1 LYRILIRLSLPV
13 AADAKLGRGEAAQL
27 LRKLIYIIVILA
39 VISFGLYWAAVQAVK
54 PDQSLDLKYKEVSVV
69 EKMLDIVKNRKLEVQ
84 LTEQDVNN
92 LVKKQLS
99 QQADMPHNGVTITGA
114 QFKLHGDRVEADV
127 NLLWNNKV
135 AAAAKL
141 IFLMEWKNPD
151 LEITHLSTQIKQ
163 MQVPQEWF
171 HLNPIRIPMAQSMPR
186 MIGIKD
192 VAFDPGAIR
201 IMLMLK

>member
-1 LYRILIRLSLPV
+1 V

-27 LRKLIYIIVILA
+27 LRKLIYTIVILA
-39 VISFGLYWAAVQAVK
+39 AISFGLFWAAVQAVK
-54 PDQSLDLKYKEVSVV
+54 PDRDLDLKYKEVSVV

-84 LTEQDVNN
+84 LSEQDLNN
-92 LVKKQLS
+92 LVKMQLS
-99 QQADMPHNGVTITGA
+99 QHAVMPHNVTITGA
-114 QFKLHGDRVEADV
+114 QFKLDGDRVEADV
-127 NLLWNNKV
+127 NLLWDNKV

-141 IFLMEWKNPD
+141 FFLMEWKNPD

-171 HLNPIRIPMAQSMPR
+171 HLNPIRIPMTQNMPK

-192 VAFDPGAIR
+192 IAFDPDAIR
-201 IMLMLK
+201 IILMLK

>member
-1 LYRILIRLSLPV
+1 MFTL
-13 AADAKLGRGEAAQL
+13 
-27 LRKLIYIIVILA
+27 VILA
-39 VISFGLYWAAVQAVK
+39 VISFGLFWAAVQAVK
-54 PDQSLDLKYKEVSVV
+54 PDQSLDLNYKEVSVV
-69 EKMLDIVKNRKLEVQ
+69 EKTLDIVKNRKLEVQ
-84 LTEQDVNN
+84 LTEQDLNN

-99 QQADMPHNGVTITGA
+99 QHAVMPNNVTITGA
-114 QFKLHGDRVEADV
+114 QFKLDGNRVEADV
-127 NLLWNNKV
+127 NLLWNHNV

-141 IFLMEWKNPD
+141 FFLMEWKNPD

-171 HLNPIRIPMAQSMPR
+171 HLNPIRIPMAQNMPK

-192 VAFDPGAIR
+192 IAFDPDAIR

>member
-1 LYRILIRLSLPV
+1 MAER
-13 AADAKLGRGEAAQL
+13 AKLGRGEAAQM
-27 LRKLIYIIVILA
+27 LRKLFYTIVILA
-39 VISFGLYWAAVQAVK
+39 VISFGLFWAAVQAVK
-54 PDQSLDLKYKEVSVV
+54 PDQSLDLNYKEVSVV
-69 EKMLDIVKNRKLEVQ
+69 EKTLDIVKNRKLEVQ
-84 LTEQDVNN
+84 LTEQDLNN

-99 QQADMPHNGVTITGA
+99 QHAVMPNNVTITGA
-114 QFKLHGDRVEADV
+114 QFKLDGNRVEADV
-127 NLLWNNKV
+127 NLLWDNKV

-141 IFLMEWKNPD
+141 FFLMEWKNPD

-171 HLNPIRIPMAQSMPR
+171 HLNPIRIPMTQNMPK

-192 VAFDPGAIR
+192 IAFDPDAIR